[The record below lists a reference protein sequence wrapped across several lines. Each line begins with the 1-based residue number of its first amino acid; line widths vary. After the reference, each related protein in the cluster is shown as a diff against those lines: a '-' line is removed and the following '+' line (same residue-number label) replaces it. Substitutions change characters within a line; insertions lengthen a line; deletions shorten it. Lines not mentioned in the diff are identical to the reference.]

1 MNPNWKVQPLN
12 YSDLEP
18 NTRYR
23 FAEIE
28 IAKAIPILVQFE
40 DRKQYVNSANVAA
53 RIFRRIQQSNWIPEY
68 EEEFVAA
75 TQTYSFRTPRKEEI
89 GIMFRYRNI
98 SYKNI
103 RIATHMSPNT
113 ISNLHMASPFFYP
126 VYSRWDE
133 YMLAQ
138 WDDIKRGLN
147 LWNETLNH
155 MK

>member
-1 MNPNWKVQPLN
+1 MNPNWRTAELN

-40 DRKQYVNSANVAA
+40 DRRLYVNSENVAA
-53 RIFRRIQQSNWIPEY
+53 RIFRRIQQSNWLPEY
-68 EEEFVAA
+68 EKAFVEA
-75 TQTYSFRTPRKEEI
+75 TKTYTFRTPRKEEL
-89 GIMFRYRNI
+89 GIMLRYRNV

-103 RIATHMSPNT
+103 RLATHMSPNT
-113 ISNLHMASPFFYP
+113 ISNLYLASPFFNP
-126 VYSRWDE
+126 VYTKWDQ

-138 WDDIKRGLN
+138 WDDIKKGLN
-147 LWNETLNH
+147 LWNESLNH